1 MSRKIVRQKAI
12 VERLRS
18 QIVQSRLLPGSRLPT
33 RNELEGKFRA
43 SLMTVQRALAFLE
56 SEGFVCSRGR
66 NGTFVSEYPPHLWR
80 YSLIFPHH
88 PTNERHWVRFWTALS
103 NEAGRI
109 QHTSRRRFDLC
120 YDMDN
125 PFKSDDYA
133 KLESAIYNQRTA
145 GIIFPV
151 TPSRFVGTPVLD
163 TPDLPRV
170 GVMDRPFHG
179 VPAIALD
186 SQAFIDRAL
195 DYFKSQ
201 GRRRIAALM
210 VPGQSGHFMDYF
222 REAVARRDM
231 EHRPWWLQVGYQ
243 QAAEWCANSV
253 QLLLQGSA
261 NDRPDA
267 LMVTDDNL
275 IEHASRGVIASG
287 LRTPDDLDLVG
298 HCNFPWPSA
307 SVLPLK
313 RLGFDA
319 NEVLQRCI
327 ESIDLQ
333 RQGKKVPEVSVVSPR
348 FENELLT
355 APTQSR
361 NVAAVNR

>member
-12 VERLRS
+12 VERLRG

-33 RNELEGKFRA
+33 RNELEGKFHA

-80 YSLIFPHH
+80 YSLVFPHH

-103 NEAGRI
+103 NEASRI
-109 QHTSRRRFDLC
+109 QHHSRRRFDLC

-125 PFKSDDYA
+125 PVKSDDYG
-133 KLESAIYNQRTA
+133 KLEAAITNERTA

-151 TPSRFVGTPVLD
+151 TPIRFVGTPVLD

-170 GVMDRPFHG
+170 AVMERPFLG
-179 VPAIALD
+179 VPAVALD
-186 SQAFIDRAL
+186 SQAFIDKAL
-195 DYFKSQ
+195 DHFKKR
-201 GRRRIAALM
+201 GRKRIAALM
-210 VPGQSGHFMDYF
+210 VPGHSGKYMDYF
-222 REAVARRDM
+222 REAVAKRGL

-243 QAAEWCANSV
+243 QAAEWCANAV
-253 QLLLQGSA
+253 HLLLRSTG

-267 LMVTDDNL
+267 LMIADDNL
-275 IEHASRGVIASG
+275 IEHASRGVIESG

-307 SVLPLK
+307 SVLPLT

-327 ESIDLQ
+327 ESIDQQ
-333 RQGKKVPEVSVVSPR
+333 RQGKTVPDVTLIPPR

-355 APTQSR
+355 AATEIR
-361 NVAAVNR
+361 GVVAASR